1 MCPPR
6 HFDVVYQINPWMHP
20 GQGRPVDRTAALS
33 QWSTLREAY
42 ESAGHTVEIVRPRAG
57 LPDMVYAANSA
68 FVLDGTALLARFRYP
83 ERQGEEAAYANWFT
97 SRGFTVHQPEHVHEG
112 EGDMVL
118 AGDVI
123 LVGSGFRTD
132 PAVQREVADLFDRQV
147 IGLELVDPRW
157 YHLDTALFR
166 LSDDLVAYYPG
177 AFSLDS
183 QQLLQRR
190 HPDAVIAGEDD
201 ALAFGLNAL
210 SDGRRVFVPARA
222 EGLATQI
229 EDAGFETVPIDLPE
243 LFRGGGSVK
252 CCTLE
257 LRQ

>member
-20 GQGRPVDRTAALS
+20 GQGRPVDQVAAMR
-33 QWSTLREAY
+33 QWSTLRAAYEAY
-42 ESAGHTVEIVRPRAG
+42 GHVVEMVRPRTG

-68 FVLDGTALLARFRYP
+68 FVLDGMALLARFRYP
-83 ERQGEEAAYANWFT
+83 ERQGEEAAYARWFT
-97 SRGFTVHQPEHVHEG
+97 SRGFAVHQPTHVHEG

-132 PAVQREVADLFDRQV
+132 PAVQKEVADLFDREV

-166 LSDDLVAYYPG
+166 LSDELVAYYPG
-177 AFSLDS
+177 AFSLDAR
-183 QQLLQRR
+183 QVLAKRY
-190 HPDAVIAGEDD
+190 PDALIASEDD

-210 SDGRRVFVPARA
+210 SDGTRVFVPARA
-222 EGLATQI
+222 EGLVTQI
-229 EDAGFETVPIDLPE
+229 EDAGFVPVPIDLPE

-257 LRQ
+257 LRR

>member
-20 GQGRPVDRTAALS
+20 GQGTPVDQVAAMR
-33 QWSTLREAY
+33 QWSTLRAAYEAY
-42 ESAGHTVEIVRPRAG
+42 GHTVETVRPRTG

-68 FVLDGTALLARFRYP
+68 FVLDGTALLARFRHP
-83 ERQGEEAAYANWFT
+83 ERQGEEAAYARWFT
-97 SRGFTVHQPEHVHEG
+97 SRGFAVHQPEHVHEG

-132 PAVQREVADLFDRQV
+132 PAVQEEVADLFDRQV
-147 IGLELVDPRW
+147 IGLELVDARW

-166 LSDDLVAYYPG
+166 LSDELVAYYPG

-183 QQLLQRR
+183 QQLLAKRY
-190 HPDAVIAGEDD
+190 PDALVASEDD

-210 SDGRRVFVPARA
+210 SDGTRVFLPARA

-229 EDAGFETVPIDLPE
+229 EDAGFVPVPIELPE

-257 LRQ
+257 LRR

>member
-20 GQGRPVDRTAALS
+20 GQGHPVDQVAAMR
-33 QWSTLREAY
+33 QWSILRAAY
-42 ESAGHTVEIVRPRAG
+42 EAHGHTVEIVRPRTA

-68 FVLDGTALLARFRYP
+68 FVLDGMALLARFRYP
-83 ERQGEEAAYANWFT
+83 QRQGEEAAYARWFT
-97 SRGFTVHQPEHVHEG
+97 SQGFAVHQPTHVHEG

-132 PAVQREVADLFDRQV
+132 PAVQKEVAHLFDRQV
-147 IGLELVDPRW
+147 IGLELVDARW

-166 LSDDLVAYYPG
+166 LSDDLIAYYPG
-177 AFSLDS
+177 AFSRDS
-183 QQLLQRR
+183 RKLLARR
-190 HPDAVIAGEDD
+190 YPDAIVASEDD

-210 SDGRRVFVPARA
+210 SDGTRVFVPARA

-229 EDAGFETVPIDLPE
+229 EDAGFVPVPIDLPE

-257 LRQ
+257 LRR